1 MYGDLIV
8 KVTVKPNNK
17 FKREGN
23 DVISNLTLSLADVI
37 FILFRQFLA
46 LKLQSK
52 LFTGKRRQ

>member
-1 MYGDLIV
+1 MNNGTTIKLAKKGSCNEDLVYGDLII

-37 FILFRQFLA
+37 FM
-46 LKLQSK
+46 
-52 LFTGKRRQ
+52 